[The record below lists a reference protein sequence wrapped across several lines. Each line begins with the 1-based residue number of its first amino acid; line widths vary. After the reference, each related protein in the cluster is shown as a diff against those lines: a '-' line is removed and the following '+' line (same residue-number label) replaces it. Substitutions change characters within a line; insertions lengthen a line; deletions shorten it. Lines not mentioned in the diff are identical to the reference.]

1 VSRWAIFGL
10 TRFAV
15 FCYSGSFCLSFVLFL
30 LVLDFI
36 VIIMR
41 ILRCFSVLQLS
52 FRAKGCVLLVA
63 FNGCM
68 DTLVDGAD
76 KPGEQ
81 FGLLVE

>member
-52 FRAKGCVLLVA
+52 FRAEGGIFLMA
-63 FNGCM
+63 FNWCI
-68 DTLVDGAD
+68 DTLVDGTD
-76 KPGEQ
+76 KPGE
-81 FGLLVE
+81 